1 MSRRSTALF
10 MTGKGKLAKRRSRSG
25 ASRRKAN
32 TAREH
37 AQVPTAVIETSDTEE
52 SSTKPSDEIRHSS
65 SHDITADQRTSPKQ
79 HGKPRLSEVSTGATR
94 TQSPLRPV
102 ITLVNGE
109 YIEHIPGGL
118 PEPLST
124 GFKAWATAQRMP
136 QQPTSVKWNNRL
148 LQYWRLATDFG
159 RFKDVDASS
168 SAARKNGHRHGLD
181 HRASQGE
188 YSAESPLRP
197 QSSPQR
203 PYTAPAH
210 HWE

>member
-10 MTGKGKLAKRRSRSG
+10 MTGITSRLLVSFNTFSSSGCRAGETRTSTEGFLYILYDVIAPFARSCACHRTDLLTIYLRGLGKGKLAKRRSRSG

-102 ITLVNGE
+102 ITV
-109 YIEHIPGGL
+109 
-118 PEPLST
+118 
-124 GFKAWATAQRMP
+124 
-136 QQPTSVKWNNRL
+136 L
-148 LQYWRLATDFG
+148 LFLHF
-159 RFKDVDASS
+159 
-168 SAARKNGHRHGLD
+168 
-181 HRASQGE
+181 
-188 YSAESPLRP
+188 
-197 QSSPQR
+197 
-203 PYTAPAH
+203 
-210 HWE
+210 HWETARRRLTHK